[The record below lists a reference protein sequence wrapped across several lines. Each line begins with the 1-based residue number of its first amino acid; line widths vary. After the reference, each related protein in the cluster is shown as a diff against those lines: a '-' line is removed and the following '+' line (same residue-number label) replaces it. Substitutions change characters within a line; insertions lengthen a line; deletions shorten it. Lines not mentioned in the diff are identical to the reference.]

1 MKYIV
6 VAEPTTEP
14 VSLEEVKLFLRL
26 LPDDTSEDDF
36 ISGLI
41 TAAREYCENFTARAL
56 AIQTIMLYL
65 DSIPSEVEFPMPP
78 LQSVYKI
85 DVIDADKAGH
95 ELIADTDYM
104 IDSGEISS
112 IIFTASAQ
120 EVAAHLYPIN
130 PVQIT
135 CTVGYDA
142 DIPVGI
148 KQAMLLLVAHWYE
161 NREAVAT
168 NGEVGERI
176 ALGVRSLCLQYKIAR
191 WC

>member
-1 MKYIV
+1 MKYII
-6 VAEPTTEP
+6 VAEPTAEP
-14 VSLEEVKLFLRL
+14 VTLAEVKLFLRL

-41 TAAREYCENFTARAL
+41 TAAREYCENFTGRAL
-56 AIQTIMLYL
+56 ATQTIMMYL
-65 DSIPSEVEFPMPP
+65 DSVPGTKEVPMPP
-78 LQSVYKI
+78 LQSVDKI
-85 DVIDADKAGH
+85 EVIDADKTAH
-95 ELIADTDYM
+95 ELTAGTDYL
-104 IDSGEISS
+104 IDDGEVSS
-112 IIFTASAQ
+112 IIFMASAQ
-120 EVAAHLYPIN
+120 EAAALLYPVN

-135 CTVGYDA
+135 CTVGYST

-148 KQAMLLLVAHWYE
+148 KQAIMLLVAHWYE

>member
-26 LPDDTSEDDF
+26 LPDDTSEDNF

-41 TAAREYCENFTARAL
+41 TASREYCENFTARAL
-56 AIQTIMLYL
+56 ATQTIMLYL
-65 DSIPSEVEFPMPP
+65 DSIPSEVEVPMPP
-78 LQSVYKI
+78 LQSVDKI
-85 DVIDADKAGH
+85 EVIDADKAAH
-95 ELIADTDYM
+95 ELIVDTDYM

-112 IIFTASAQ
+112 IIFTANAQ

-142 DIPVGI
+142 DIPVSI

-176 ALGVRSLCLQYKIAR
+176 ALGVRSLCLQYKVAR

>member
-1 MKYIV
+1 MKYII

-14 VSLEEVKLFLRL
+14 ITIDEAKQFLRL

-41 TAAREYCENFTARAL
+41 TAAREYCENFTGRAL
-56 AIQTIMLYL
+56 ATQTIAMYL
-65 DSIPSEVEFPMPP
+65 DEIPVSVEVPMPP
-78 LQSVYKI
+78 LQSVDKI
-85 DVIDADKAGH
+85 EVIDADKAVH

-148 KQAMLLLVAHWYE
+148 KQAIMLLVAHWYE

-176 ALGVRSLCLQYKIAR
+176 ALGVRSLCLQYKVAR

>member
-1 MKYIV
+1 MKYII

-14 VSLEEVKLFLRL
+14 ITIDEAKQFLRL
-26 LPDDTSEDDF
+26 LPDDNSEDNF

-56 AIQTIMLYL
+56 ATQTIMLYL
-65 DSIPSEVEFPMPP
+65 DSIPSEVEVPMPP
-78 LQSVYKI
+78 LQSVDKI
-85 DVIDADKAGH
+85 EVIDADKVAH
-95 ELIADTDYM
+95 ELTADTDYM
-104 IDSGEISS
+104 IDNGEISS

-148 KQAMLLLVAHWYE
+148 KQAMLLLIAHWYE

-176 ALGVRSLCLQYKIAR
+176 ALGVRSLCLQYKVAR

>member
-56 AIQTIMLYL
+56 ATQTIMLYL
-65 DSIPSEVEFPMPP
+65 DSIPSEIEVPMPP
-78 LQSVYKI
+78 LQSVDKI
-85 DVIDADKAGH
+85 EVIDADKVAH
-95 ELIADTDYM
+95 ELTADTDYM
-104 IDSGEISS
+104 IDNGEISS

>member
-1 MKYIV
+1 MKYII

-14 VSLEEVKLFLRL
+14 VTLAEVKLFLRL

-41 TAAREYCENFTARAL
+41 AAAREYCENFTGRAL
-56 AIQTIMLYL
+56 ATQTIMLYL
-65 DSIPSEVEFPMPP
+65 DSIPSEVEVPMPP
-78 LQSVYKI
+78 LQSVDKI
-85 DVIDADKAGH
+85 EVIDADKAGH

-176 ALGVRSLCLQYKIAR
+176 SLGVRSLCLQYKIAR

>member
-1 MKYIV
+1 MKYII

-14 VSLEEVKLFLRL
+14 ITIDEAKQFLRL
-26 LPDDTSEDDF
+26 LPDDNSEDNF

-56 AIQTIMLYL
+56 ATQTIMLYL
-65 DSIPSEVEFPMPP
+65 DSIPSEVEVPMPP
-78 LQSVYKI
+78 LQSVDKI
-85 DVIDADKAGH
+85 EVIDADKAVH

-104 IDSGEISS
+104 IDNGEISS

>member
-1 MKYIV
+1 MKYII

-14 VSLEEVKLFLRL
+14 ITIDEAKQFLRL
-26 LPDDTSEDDF
+26 LPDDNSEDNF

-41 TAAREYCENFTARAL
+41 TAAREYCENFTGRAL
-56 AIQTIMLYL
+56 ATQTIAMYL
-65 DSIPSEVEFPMPP
+65 DEIPVSVEVPMPP
-78 LQSVYKI
+78 LQSVDKI
-85 DVIDADKAGH
+85 DVIDADKIVH
-95 ELIADTDYM
+95 ELISGADYLV
-104 IDSGEISS
+104 DSGEVSS
-112 IIFTASAQ
+112 IIFMDSAK
-120 EVAAHLYPIN
+120 EVVAQLYPVN

-135 CTVGYDA
+135 CTVGYGA
-142 DIPVGI
+142 NIPVGI
-148 KQAMLLLVAHWYE
+148 KHAMLLLVAHWYE

>member
-1 MKYIV
+1 MKYII

-14 VSLEEVKLFLRL
+14 VTLAEVKLFLRL

-41 TAAREYCENFTARAL
+41 AAAREYCENFTGRAL
-56 AIQTIMLYL
+56 ATQTIMLYL
-65 DSIPSEVEFPMPP
+65 DSIPSEVEVPMPP
-78 LQSVYKI
+78 LQSVDKI
-85 DVIDADKAGH
+85 EVIDADNIDY
-95 ELIADTDYM
+95 LINN
-104 IDSGEISS
+104 GEISS
-112 IIFTASAQ
+112 IIFTANAQ
-120 EVAAHLYPIN
+120 EADAHLYPIN

-176 ALGVRSLCLQYKIAR
+176 ALGVRSLCLQYKVAR

>member
-6 VAEPTTEP
+6 VAESTTEP

-26 LPDDTSEDDF
+26 LPDDTSEDNF

-41 TAAREYCENFTARAL
+41 TASREYCENFTARAL
-56 AIQTIMLYL
+56 ATQTIMLYL
-65 DSIPSEVEFPMPP
+65 DSIPSEVEVPMPP
-78 LQSVYKI
+78 LQSVDKI
-85 DVIDADKAGH
+85 EVIDADKAAH
-95 ELIADTDYM
+95 ELIVDTDYM

-112 IIFTASAQ
+112 IIFTANAQ

-142 DIPVGI
+142 DIPVSI

-176 ALGVRSLCLQYKIAR
+176 ALGVRSLCLQYKVAR

>member
-56 AIQTIMLYL
+56 ATQTIIMYL
-65 DSIPSEVEFPMPP
+65 DSIPDSVEVPMPP
-78 LQSVYKI
+78 LQSVDKI
-85 DVIDADKAGH
+85 DVIEADKAVH
-95 ELIADTDYM
+95 ELIADTDYL
-104 IDSGEISS
+104 IDAGDISN
-112 IIFTASAQ
+112 IIFMDSAR
-120 EVAAHLYPIN
+120 EAAGQLYPVN

-135 CTVGYDA
+135 CTVGYTT
-142 DIPVGI
+142 DIPASI
-148 KQAMLLLVAHWYE
+148 KQAILLLVAHWYE

-176 ALGVRSLCLQYKIAR
+176 ALGVRSLCLQYKVAR